1 MMLGLL
7 CVAGESLQ
15 KTISSVNLCCSY
27 YCSAFHLGSFSW
39 ESVSSHSLPGALWV
53 YATCL
58 PLRGQVQFKGTT
70 LQRVPWTLQYLWDAR
85 VFFST
90 LFETREERDGIQLH
104 PQILRGK
111 EHSNGVMRRGGCG
124 GGYAEGG
131 MQTGGMRREG
141 MQREGGRGKGGA
153 QWGSLISRFCIHPR
167 HSQPS
172 CLSPPRDNCQPP
184 TAEVRRTS
192 GKPGAGNRPT
202 ASDDTYHSEHTNDQ
216 EH

>member
-7 CVAGESLQ
+7 CVARESLQ

-111 EHSNGVMRRGGCG
+111 EHSNGMMRRGGAG
-124 GGYAEGG
+124 
-131 MQTGGMRREG
+131 GGMRRG
-141 MQREGGRGKGGA
+141 DADGGDAERGDAERGGPGERRRTVG
-153 QWGSLISRFCIHPR
+153 QSDQSLLYS
-167 HSQPS
+167 
-172 CLSPPRDNCQPP
+172 P
-184 TAEVRRTS
+184 TAQS
-192 GKPGAGNRPT
+192 AILSLPAQGQLS
-202 ASDDTYHSEHTNDQ
+202 ASHR
-216 EH
+216 